1 MAMGTLIY
9 HTARESVPDE
19 IRVVKNQDVDWELM
33 FDRKVITYD
42 PAVEASWRGSY
53 RVECRLFG
61 VIPLKTVKVIPV
73 DTQMVYAS
81 GSPVGIYMETEGVL
95 IIDSG
100 EIRNAEGILQAPAEH
115 IVQPGDY
122 IRKVDGEVLE
132 SKKQLIK
139 MVSENQ
145 GTPMEMEVM
154 RNNERI
160 KISLTPIQTEDGS
173 YKLGLWVRDNIQ
185 GIGTLTYID
194 ESGRFGALGHG
205 ISDVDTG
212 EQLNIEQGELYDARI
227 LSVQKGTSGSPGE
240 LRGIIDYQ
248 DYLKLGEI
256 CKNTANGI
264 TGRLHT
270 GKGAALHREAYE
282 ITLKQ
287 DLQTG
292 PAHIL
297 SDVGDGVKEYDIE
310 IVKIDRNAKD
320 SNKSFVIQVTD
331 PELLSKTGGIVQGMS
346 GSPIIQNG
354 KLAGAVTHVLVNDP
368 ARGYGIFIEN
378 MFVGFSYYP
387 EWEACRSSHSCVG
400 K

>member
-9 HTARESVPDE
+9 HTAKESVPDE
-19 IRVVKNQDVDWELM
+19 IRVLKNHDVDWDIM

-61 VIPLKTVKVIPV
+61 VIPLKTVKVVPV
-73 DTQMVYAS
+73 DTRMVYAS

-100 EIRNAEGILQAPAEH
+100 EIRNAEGILQSPAEH

-122 IRKVDGEVLE
+122 IRKVNGKVLE

-139 MVSENQ
+139 MVNENQ
-145 GTPMEMEVM
+145 GNPMEMEVM
-154 RNNERI
+154 RNEEMI
-160 KISLTPIQTEDGS
+160 MVSLTPIQTEDGS

-194 ESGRFGALGHG
+194 ETGKFGALGHG

-212 EQLNIEQGELYDARI
+212 EQLNIAQGELYDARI

-240 LRGIIDYQ
+240 LRGVIDYQ
-248 DYLKLGEI
+248 EYLKLGEI
-256 CKNTANGI
+256 SGNTSNGI
-264 TGRLHT
+264 TGRLYT
-270 GKGAALHREAYE
+270 GKGSELHKEAYE
-282 ITLKQ
+282 IILKQ

-292 PAHIL
+292 PAYIL
-297 SDVGDGVKEYDIE
+297 SDVGDGVKEYDIQ
-310 IVKIDRNAKD
+310 IMKIDRNAKN

-331 PELLSKTGGIVQGMS
+331 PELLNKTGGIVQGM
-346 GSPIIQNG
+346 
-354 KLAGAVTHVLVNDP
+354 
-368 ARGYGIFIEN
+368 
-378 MFVGFSYYP
+378 
-387 EWEACRSSHSCVG
+387 
-400 K
+400 

>member
-100 EIRNAEGILQAPAEH
+100 EIRNAEGILQSPAEH

-139 MVSENQ
+139 MVNENQ

-160 KISLTPIQTEDGS
+160 MISLTPIQTEDGS

-256 CKNTANGI
+256 SKNTANGI

-354 KLAGAVTHVLVNDP
+354 KIAGAVTHVLVNDP

-378 MFVGFSYYP
+378 ML
-387 EWEACRSSHSCVG
+387 EAAE
-400 K
+400 

>member
-9 HTARESVPDE
+9 HTAKESVPDE
-19 IRVVKNQDVDWELM
+19 IRVLKNHDVDWDIM

-61 VIPLKTVKVIPV
+61 VIPLKTVKVVPV
-73 DTQMVYAS
+73 DTRMVYAS

-100 EIRNAEGILQAPAEH
+100 EIRNAEGILQSPAEH

-122 IRKVDGEVLE
+122 IRKVNGKVLE

-139 MVSENQ
+139 MVNENQ
-145 GTPMEMEVM
+145 GNPMEMEVM
-154 RNNERI
+154 RNEEMI
-160 KISLTPIQTEDGS
+160 MVSLTPIQTEDGS

-194 ESGRFGALGHG
+194 ETGKFGALGHG

-212 EQLNIEQGELYDARI
+212 EQLNIAQGELYDARI

-240 LRGIIDYQ
+240 LRGVIDYQ
-248 DYLKLGEI
+248 EYLKLGEI
-256 CKNTANGI
+256 SGNTSNGI
-264 TGRLHT
+264 TGRLYT
-270 GKGAALHREAYE
+270 GKGSELHKEAYE
-282 ITLKQ
+282 IILKQ

-292 PAHIL
+292 PAYIL
-297 SDVGDGVKEYDIE
+297 SDVGDGVKEYDIQ
-310 IVKIDRNAKD
+310 IMKIDRNAKN

-331 PELLSKTGGIVQGMS
+331 PELLNKTGGIVQGMS

-354 KLAGAVTHVLVNDP
+354 KIAGAVTHVLVNDP
-368 ARGYGIFIEN
+368 TRGYGIFIEN
-378 MFVGFSYYP
+378 ML
-387 EWEACRSSHSCVG
+387 EH
-400 K
+400 

>member
-160 KISLTPIQTEDGS
+160 KISLTPVQTEDGS

-378 MFVGFSYYP
+378 ML
-387 EWEACRSSHSCVG
+387 EAAE
-400 K
+400 

>member
-9 HTARESVPDE
+9 HTAKESVPDE
-19 IRVVKNQDVDWELM
+19 IRVLKNHDVDWDIM

-73 DTQMVYAS
+73 DTRMVYAS

-100 EIRNAEGILQAPAEH
+100 EIRNAEGILQSPAEH

-122 IRKVDGEVLE
+122 IRKVNGKVLE

-139 MVSENQ
+139 MVNENQ
-145 GTPMEMEVM
+145 GNPMEMEVM
-154 RNNERI
+154 RNEEMI
-160 KISLTPIQTEDGS
+160 MVSLTPIQTEDGS

-194 ESGRFGALGHG
+194 ETGKFGALGHG

-212 EQLNIEQGELYDARI
+212 EQLNIAQGELYDARI

-240 LRGIIDYQ
+240 LRGVIDYQ
-248 DYLKLGEI
+248 EYLKLGEI
-256 CKNTANGI
+256 SGNTSNGI
-264 TGRLHT
+264 TGRLYT
-270 GKGAALHREAYE
+270 GKGSELHKEAYE
-282 ITLKQ
+282 IILKQ

-292 PAHIL
+292 PAYIL
-297 SDVGDGVKEYDIE
+297 SDVGDGVKEYDIQ
-310 IVKIDRNAKD
+310 IMKIDRNAKN

-331 PELLSKTGGIVQGMS
+331 PELLNKTGGIVQGMS

-354 KLAGAVTHVLVNDP
+354 KIAGAVTHVLVNDP
-368 ARGYGIFIEN
+368 TRGYGIFIEN
-378 MFVGFSYYP
+378 ML
-387 EWEACRSSHSCVG
+387 EH
-400 K
+400 

>member
-9 HTARESVPDE
+9 HTAKESVPDE
-19 IRVVKNQDVDWELM
+19 IRVLKNHDVDWDIM

-73 DTQMVYAS
+73 DTRMVYAS

-100 EIRNAEGILQAPAEH
+100 EIRNAEGILQSPAEH

-122 IRKVDGEVLE
+122 IRKVNGKVLE

-139 MVSENQ
+139 MVNENQ
-145 GTPMEMEVM
+145 GNPMEMEVM
-154 RNNERI
+154 RNEEMI
-160 KISLTPIQTEDGS
+160 MVSLTPIQTEDGS

-194 ESGRFGALGHG
+194 ETGRFGALGHG

-212 EQLNIEQGELYDARI
+212 EQLNIAQGELYDARI

-240 LRGIIDYQ
+240 LRGVIDYQ
-248 DYLKLGEI
+248 EYLKLGEI
-256 CKNTANGI
+256 SRNTSNGI
-264 TGRLHT
+264 TGRLYT
-270 GKGAALHREAYE
+270 GKGSELHKEAYE
-282 ITLKQ
+282 IILKQ

-292 PAHIL
+292 PAYIL
-297 SDVGDGVKEYDIE
+297 SDVGDGVKEYDIQ

-331 PELLSKTGGIVQGMS
+331 PELLNKTGGIVQGMS
-346 GSPIIQNG
+346 GSPIIQDG
-354 KLAGAVTHVLVNDP
+354 KLVGAVTHVLVNDP
-368 ARGYGIFIEN
+368 TRGYGIFIEN
-378 MFVGFSYYP
+378 MLDAV
-387 EWEACRSSHSCVG
+387 E
-400 K
+400 

>member
-1 MAMGTLIY
+1 MAMGILIY

-61 VIPLKTVKVIPV
+61 MIPLKTVKVIPV

-160 KISLTPIQTEDGS
+160 KISLTPVQTEDGS

-256 CKNTANGI
+256 SKNTANGI

-378 MFVGFSYYP
+378 ML
-387 EWEACRSSHSCVG
+387 EH
-400 K
+400 

>member
-9 HTARESVPDE
+9 HTAKESVPDE
-19 IRVVKNQDVDWELM
+19 IRVLKNHNVDWDIM

-73 DTQMVYAS
+73 DTRMVYAS

-100 EIRNAEGILQAPAEH
+100 EIRNAEGILQSPAEH

-122 IRKVDGEVLE
+122 IRKVNGKVLE

-139 MVSENQ
+139 MVNENQ
-145 GTPMEMEVM
+145 GNPMEMEVM
-154 RNNERI
+154 RNEEMI
-160 KISLTPIQTEDGS
+160 MVSLTPIQTEDGS

-194 ESGRFGALGHG
+194 ETGRFGALGHG

-212 EQLNIEQGELYDARI
+212 EQLNIAQGELYDARI

-240 LRGIIDYQ
+240 LRGVIDYQ
-248 DYLKLGEI
+248 EYLKLGEI
-256 CKNTANGI
+256 SRNTSNGI
-264 TGRLHT
+264 TGRLYT
-270 GKGAALHREAYE
+270 GKGSELHKEAYE
-282 ITLKQ
+282 IILKQ

-292 PAHIL
+292 PAYIL
-297 SDVGDGVKEYDIE
+297 SDVGDGVKEYDIQ

-331 PELLSKTGGIVQGMS
+331 PELLNKTGGIVQGMS

-354 KLAGAVTHVLVNDP
+354 KIAGAVTHVLVNDP
-368 ARGYGIFIEN
+368 TRGYGIFIEN
-378 MFVGFSYYP
+378 ML
-387 EWEACRSSHSCVG
+387 EH
-400 K
+400 

>member
-1 MAMGTLIY
+1 MK
-9 HTARESVPDE
+9 

-160 KISLTPIQTEDGS
+160 KISLTPVQTEDGS
-173 YKLGLWVRDNIQ
+173 INW
-185 GIGTLTYID
+185 
-194 ESGRFGALGHG
+194 
-205 ISDVDTG
+205 
-212 EQLNIEQGELYDARI
+212 
-227 LSVQKGTSGSPGE
+227 
-240 LRGIIDYQ
+240 DY
-248 DYLKLGEI
+248 G
-256 CKNTANGI
+256 
-264 TGRLHT
+264 
-270 GKGAALHREAYE
+270 
-282 ITLKQ
+282 
-287 DLQTG
+287 
-292 PAHIL
+292 
-297 SDVGDGVKEYDIE
+297 
-310 IVKIDRNAKD
+310 
-320 SNKSFVIQVTD
+320 
-331 PELLSKTGGIVQGMS
+331 
-346 GSPIIQNG
+346 
-354 KLAGAVTHVLVNDP
+354 
-368 ARGYGIFIEN
+368 
-378 MFVGFSYYP
+378 
-387 EWEACRSSHSCVG
+387 
-400 K
+400 

>member
-160 KISLTPIQTEDGS
+160 KISLTPVQTEDGS

-297 SDVGDGVKEYDIE
+297 SDVGAGVKEYDIE

-378 MFVGFSYYP
+378 ML
-387 EWEACRSSHSCVG
+387 EH
-400 K
+400 

>member
-42 PAVEASWRGSY
+42 LAVEASWRGSY

-160 KISLTPIQTEDGS
+160 KISLTPVQTEDGS

-256 CKNTANGI
+256 SKNTANGI

-354 KLAGAVTHVLVNDP
+354 KLAGAVTHV
-368 ARGYGIFIEN
+368 
-378 MFVGFSYYP
+378 
-387 EWEACRSSHSCVG
+387 CVFG
-400 K
+400 

>member
-9 HTARESVPDE
+9 RTARESVPDE
-19 IRVVKNQDVDWELM
+19 IRLVKNQDVDWELM

-154 RNNERI
+154 RNNESI

-378 MFVGFSYYP
+378 ML
-387 EWEACRSSHSCVG
+387 EAAE
-400 K
+400 

>member
-9 HTARESVPDE
+9 HTAKESVPDE
-19 IRVVKNQDVDWELM
+19 IRVLKNHDVDWDIM

-73 DTQMVYAS
+73 DTRMVYAS

-100 EIRNAEGILQAPAEH
+100 EIRNAEGILQSPAEH

-122 IRKVDGEVLE
+122 IRKVNGKVLE

-139 MVSENQ
+139 MVNENQ
-145 GTPMEMEVM
+145 GNPMEMEVM
-154 RNNERI
+154 RNEEMI
-160 KISLTPIQTEDGS
+160 MVSLTPIQTEDGS

-194 ESGRFGALGHG
+194 ETEKFGALGHG

-212 EQLNIEQGELYDARI
+212 EQLNIAQGELYDARI

-240 LRGIIDYQ
+240 LRGVIDYQ
-248 DYLKLGEI
+248 EYLKLGEI
-256 CKNTANGI
+256 SGNTSNGI
-264 TGRLHT
+264 TGRLYT
-270 GKGAALHREAYE
+270 GKGSELHKEAYE
-282 ITLKQ
+282 IILKQ

-292 PAHIL
+292 PAYIL
-297 SDVGDGVKEYDIE
+297 SDVGDGVKEYDIQ
-310 IVKIDRNAKD
+310 IMKIDRNAKN

-331 PELLSKTGGIVQGMS
+331 PELLNKTGGIVQGMS

-354 KLAGAVTHVLVNDP
+354 KIAGAVTHVLVNDP
-368 ARGYGIFIEN
+368 TRGYGIFIEN
-378 MFVGFSYYP
+378 ML
-387 EWEACRSSHSCVG
+387 EH
-400 K
+400 

>member
-9 HTARESVPDE
+9 HTAKESVPDE
-19 IRVVKNQDVDWELM
+19 IRVLKNHDVDWDIM

-73 DTQMVYAS
+73 DTWMVYAS

-100 EIRNAEGILQAPAEH
+100 EIRNAEGILQSPAEH

-122 IRKVDGEVLE
+122 IRKVNGKVLE

-139 MVSENQ
+139 MVNENQ
-145 GTPMEMEVM
+145 GNPMEMEVM
-154 RNNERI
+154 RNEEMI
-160 KISLTPIQTEDGS
+160 MVSLTPIQTEDGS

-194 ESGRFGALGHG
+194 ETGKFGALGHG

-212 EQLNIEQGELYDARI
+212 EQLNIAQGELYDARI

-240 LRGIIDYQ
+240 LRGVIDYQ
-248 DYLKLGEI
+248 EYLKLGEI
-256 CKNTANGI
+256 SGNTSNGI
-264 TGRLHT
+264 TGRLYT
-270 GKGAALHREAYE
+270 GKGSELHKEAYE
-282 ITLKQ
+282 IILKQ

-292 PAHIL
+292 PAYIL
-297 SDVGDGVKEYDIE
+297 SDVGDGVKEYDIQ
-310 IVKIDRNAKD
+310 IMKIDRNAKN

-331 PELLSKTGGIVQGMS
+331 PELLNKTGGIVQGMS

-354 KLAGAVTHVLVNDP
+354 KIAGAVTHVLVNDP
-368 ARGYGIFIEN
+368 TRGYGIFIEN
-378 MFVGFSYYP
+378 ML
-387 EWEACRSSHSCVG
+387 EH
-400 K
+400 

>member
-9 HTARESVPDE
+9 HTAKESVPDE
-19 IRVVKNQDVDWELM
+19 IRVLKNHDVDWDIM

-73 DTQMVYAS
+73 DTRMVYAS

-100 EIRNAEGILQAPAEH
+100 EIRNAEGILQSPAEH

-122 IRKVDGEVLE
+122 IRKVNGKVLE

-139 MVSENQ
+139 MVNENQ
-145 GTPMEMEVM
+145 GNPMEMEVM
-154 RNNERI
+154 RNEEMI
-160 KISLTPIQTEDGS
+160 MVSLTPIQTEDGS

-194 ESGRFGALGHG
+194 ETGKFGALGHG

-212 EQLNIEQGELYDARI
+212 EQLNIAQGELYDARI

-240 LRGIIDYQ
+240 LRGVIDYQ
-248 DYLKLGEI
+248 EYLKLGEI
-256 CKNTANGI
+256 SGNTSNGI
-264 TGRLHT
+264 TGRLYT
-270 GKGAALHREAYE
+270 GKGSELHKEAYE
-282 ITLKQ
+282 IILKQ
-287 DLQTG
+287 NLQTG
-292 PAHIL
+292 PAYIL
-297 SDVGDGVKEYDIE
+297 SDVGDGVKEYDIQ
-310 IVKIDRNAKD
+310 IMKIDRNAKN

-331 PELLSKTGGIVQGMS
+331 PELLNKTGGIVQGMS

-354 KLAGAVTHVLVNDP
+354 KIAGAVTHVLVNDP
-368 ARGYGIFIEN
+368 TRGYGIFIEN
-378 MFVGFSYYP
+378 ML
-387 EWEACRSSHSCVG
+387 EH
-400 K
+400 

>member
-9 HTARESVPDE
+9 HTAKESVPDE
-19 IRVVKNQDVDWELM
+19 IRVLKNHDVDWDIM

-73 DTQMVYAS
+73 DTRMVYAS

-100 EIRNAEGILQAPAEH
+100 EIRNAEGILQSPAEH

-122 IRKVDGEVLE
+122 IRKVNGKVLE

-139 MVSENQ
+139 MVNENQ
-145 GTPMEMEVM
+145 GNPMEMEVM
-154 RNNERI
+154 RNEEMI
-160 KISLTPIQTEDGS
+160 MVSLTPIQTEDGS

-194 ESGRFGALGHG
+194 ETGRFGALGHG

-212 EQLNIEQGELYDARI
+212 EQLNIAQGELYDARI

-240 LRGIIDYQ
+240 LRGVIDYQ
-248 DYLKLGEI
+248 EYLKLGEI
-256 CKNTANGI
+256 SRNTSNGI
-264 TGRLHT
+264 TGRLYT
-270 GKGAALHREAYE
+270 GKGSELHKEAYE
-282 ITLKQ
+282 IILKQ

-292 PAHIL
+292 AAYIL
-297 SDVGDGVKEYDIE
+297 SDVGDGVKEYDIQ

-331 PELLSKTGGIVQGMS
+331 PELLNKTGGIVQGMS

-354 KLAGAVTHVLVNDP
+354 KIAGAVTHVLVNDP
-368 ARGYGIFIEN
+368 TRGYGIFIEN
-378 MFVGFSYYP
+378 ML
-387 EWEACRSSHSCVG
+387 EH
-400 K
+400 

>member
-9 HTARESVPDE
+9 HTAKESVPDE
-19 IRVVKNQDVDWELM
+19 IRVLKNHDVDWDIM

-73 DTQMVYAS
+73 DTRMVYAS

-100 EIRNAEGILQAPAEH
+100 EIRNAEGILQSPAEH

-122 IRKVDGEVLE
+122 IRKVNGKVLE

-139 MVSENQ
+139 MVNENQ
-145 GTPMEMEVM
+145 GNPMEMEVM
-154 RNNERI
+154 RNEEMI
-160 KISLTPIQTEDGS
+160 MVSLTPIQTEDGS

-194 ESGRFGALGHG
+194 ETGKFGALGHG

-212 EQLNIEQGELYDARI
+212 EQLNIAQGELYDARI

-240 LRGIIDYQ
+240 LRGVIDYQ
-248 DYLKLGEI
+248 EYLKLGEI
-256 CKNTANGI
+256 SGNTSNGI
-264 TGRLHT
+264 TGRLYT
-270 GKGAALHREAYE
+270 GKGSELHKEAYE
-282 ITLKQ
+282 IILKQ

-292 PAHIL
+292 PAYIL
-297 SDVGDGVKEYDIE
+297 SDVGDGVKEYDIQ
-310 IVKIDRNAKD
+310 IMKIDRNAKN

-331 PELLSKTGGIVQGMS
+331 PELLNKTGGIVQGMS
-346 GSPIIQNG
+346 GSPIIQNE
-354 KLAGAVTHVLVNDP
+354 KIAGAVTHVLVNDP
-368 ARGYGIFIEN
+368 TRGYGIFIEN
-378 MFVGFSYYP
+378 ML
-387 EWEACRSSHSCVG
+387 EH
-400 K
+400 

>member
-9 HTARESVPDE
+9 HTAKESVPDE
-19 IRVVKNQDVDWELM
+19 IRVLKNHDVDWDIM
-33 FDRKVITYD
+33 FDRKAITYD

-73 DTQMVYAS
+73 DTRMVYAS

-100 EIRNAEGILQAPAEH
+100 EIRNAEGILQSPAEH

-122 IRKVDGEVLE
+122 IRKVNGKVLE

-139 MVSENQ
+139 MVNENQ
-145 GTPMEMEVM
+145 GNPMEMEVM
-154 RNNERI
+154 RNEEMI
-160 KISLTPIQTEDGS
+160 MVSLTPIQTEDGS

-194 ESGRFGALGHG
+194 ETGRFGALGHG

-212 EQLNIEQGELYDARI
+212 EQLNIAQGELYDARI

-240 LRGIIDYQ
+240 LRGVIDYQ
-248 DYLKLGEI
+248 EYLKLGEI
-256 CKNTANGI
+256 SRNTSNGI
-264 TGRLHT
+264 TGRLYT
-270 GKGAALHREAYE
+270 GKGSELHKEAYE
-282 ITLKQ
+282 IILKQ

-292 PAHIL
+292 SAYIL
-297 SDVGDGVKEYDIE
+297 SDVGDGVKEYDIQ

-354 KLAGAVTHVLVNDP
+354 KIAGAVTHVLVNDP

-378 MFVGFSYYP
+378 ML
-387 EWEACRSSHSCVG
+387 EAAE
-400 K
+400 

>member
-81 GSPVGIYMETEGVL
+81 GSPVGIYMETDGVL

-100 EIRNAEGILQAPAEH
+100 EIRNAEGILQSPAEH

-160 KISLTPIQTEDGS
+160 KISLTPVQTEDGS

-378 MFVGFSYYP
+378 ML
-387 EWEACRSSHSCVG
+387 EAAE
-400 K
+400 

>member
-160 KISLTPIQTEDGS
+160 KISLTPVQTEDGS

-378 MFVGFSYYP
+378 ML
-387 EWEACRSSHSCVG
+387 EH
-400 K
+400 

>member
-9 HTARESVPDE
+9 HTAKESVPDE
-19 IRVVKNQDVDWELM
+19 IRVLKNHDVDWDIM

-73 DTQMVYAS
+73 DTRMVYAS

-100 EIRNAEGILQAPAEH
+100 EIRNAEGILQSPAEH

-122 IRKVDGEVLE
+122 IRKVNGKVLE

-139 MVSENQ
+139 MVNENQ
-145 GTPMEMEVM
+145 GNPMEMEVM
-154 RNNERI
+154 RNEEMI
-160 KISLTPIQTEDGS
+160 MVSLTPIQTEDGS

-194 ESGRFGALGHG
+194 ETGKFGALGHG

-212 EQLNIEQGELYDARI
+212 EQLNIAQGELYDARI

-240 LRGIIDYQ
+240 LRGVIDYQ
-248 DYLKLGEI
+248 EYLKLGEI
-256 CKNTANGI
+256 SGNTSNGI
-264 TGRLHT
+264 TGRLYT
-270 GKGAALHREAYE
+270 GKGSELHKEAYE
-282 ITLKQ
+282 IILKQ

-292 PAHIL
+292 PAYIL
-297 SDVGDGVKEYDIE
+297 SDVGDGVKEYDIQ
-310 IVKIDRNAKD
+310 IMKIDRNAKN
-320 SNKSFVIQVTD
+320 SNKSFVVQVTD
-331 PELLSKTGGIVQGMS
+331 PELLNKTGGIVQGMS

-354 KLAGAVTHVLVNDP
+354 KIAGAVTHVLVNDP
-368 ARGYGIFIEN
+368 TRGYGIFIEN
-378 MFVGFSYYP
+378 ML
-387 EWEACRSSHSCVG
+387 EH
-400 K
+400 